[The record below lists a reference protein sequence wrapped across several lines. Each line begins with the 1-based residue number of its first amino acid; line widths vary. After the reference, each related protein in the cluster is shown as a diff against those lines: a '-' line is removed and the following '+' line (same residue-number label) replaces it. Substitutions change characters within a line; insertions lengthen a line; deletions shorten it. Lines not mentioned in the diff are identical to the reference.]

1 MVCELKLPFEQQL
14 KEARMSKLLRKSS
27 GGPREEA
34 RRRAEV
40 KKTGAA

>member
-1 MVCELKLPFEQQL
+1 MLKNRVQQ
-14 KEARMSKLLRKSS
+14 KEKVEEKMSKLLRKSS

-40 KKTGAA
+40 KARW